1 MFHLTCLQNVSICQ
15 CNKLRGCLKIL
26 CFILNAYK
34 MCRFICQ
41 CNKLSEIVFA
51 FTFTRAL
58 LFSIC
63 MSITISACCCRGRIT
78 WYISYCAKCCATV
91 CEYFFYYLL
100 KDIYHEKY
108 VFLCGVDDSTKII
121 MNIIVLKLICMLLV
135 WVYKIVC
142 RHYMFFVSIQALYV
156 FCQYTH
162 ICQYSSVFV
171 FV

>member
-1 MFHLTCLQNVSICQ
+1 MFHLTCLQNVSICE

-51 FTFTRAL
+51 FTFTRVL

-63 MSITISACCCRGRIT
+63 MSIPISACCCRGRIT
-78 WYISYCAKCCATV
+78 WNISYCAKCCATV
-91 CEYFFYYLL
+91 CEYFFLL
-100 KDIYHEKY
+100 FAKGYISWEICK
-108 VFLCGVDDSTKII
+108 FLCGVDDSTKII

-135 WVYKIVC
+135 WVYKFVC
-142 RHYMFFVSIQALYV
+142 RHYI